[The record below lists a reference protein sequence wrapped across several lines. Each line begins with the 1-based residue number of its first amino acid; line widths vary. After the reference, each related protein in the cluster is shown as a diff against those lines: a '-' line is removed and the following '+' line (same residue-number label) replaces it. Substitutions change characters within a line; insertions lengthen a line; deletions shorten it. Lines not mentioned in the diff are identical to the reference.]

1 MEENALRPRRAR
13 KEHRHAG
20 SGDGRSGTGEI
31 PVRDA
36 PENGGRQGF
45 GEGVRRAFLTLRRR
59 VAEGV
64 DRRCCNDV
72 K

>member
-1 MEENALRPRRAR
+1 MGENALRPRRAR

-20 SGDGRSGTGEI
+20 SGDDCGGTGEL
-31 PVRDA
+31 PVLDA

-45 GEGVRRAFLTLRRR
+45 GGGGRRAFLTLRRR

-64 DRRCCNDV
+64 DRRCCNGV